1 MSADPRLLDVAAVD
15 AAIDAIERRLV
26 ELPEAK
32 VLAEAEVA
40 HDETAAVCSDLTDK
54 RDRAERD
61 AKRFEDEAA
70 TFEAKLSS
78 VAKKLHD
85 GSVANPRELMALQAE
100 QGMLQRKRNEVE
112 DLELEVMLLLEGLG
126 PQVAEASDR
135 LDEARSSLDQARKVH
150 DDVVGGL
157 RADLESRQAERQSVI
172 EGIEPKLLAVYDKV
186 RRRSPVGAAALDGD
200 VCTACHMKLTAPEV
214 TEVQAAQIG
223 RCPSC
228 DVILVPEA

>member
-32 VLAEAEVA
+32 ALAEAEVA
-40 HDETAAVCSDLTDK
+40 HDEMAAVCSGLTDK

-85 GSVANPRELMALQAE
+85 GSVSNPRELMALQAE
-100 QGMLQRKRNEVE
+100 QEMLQRKRNEVE

-126 PQVAEASDR
+126 PQVAEASAR

-150 DDVVGGL
+150 DDVVGRL

-172 EGIEPKLLAVYDKV
+172 EGIDPKLLAVYDKV

-200 VCTACHMKLTAPEV
+200 VCTACHMKLTTPEV
-214 TEVQAAQIG
+214 TEVRAAQIG

-228 DVILVPEA
+228 DVILVPED

>member
-15 AAIDAIERRLV
+15 AAIDAIERRLA
-26 ELPEAK
+26 ELPEAR

-40 HDETAAVCSDLTDK
+40 HDEAAAVCSDLTDR

-85 GSVANPRELMALQAE
+85 GSVANPRELVALQAE
-100 QGMLQRKRNEVE
+100 HDMLQRKRSEVE
-112 DLELEVMLLLEGLG
+112 DLELEVMILLESLG
-126 PQVAEASDR
+126 PQVAEATAR
-135 LDEARSSLDQARKVH
+135 LDDARSSLDEARKVH
-150 DDVVGGL
+150 DDVVGEL
-157 RADLESRQAERQSVI
+157 RTDLDRRLAERQTVI
-172 EGIEPKLLAVYDKV
+172 DGIEPKLLAVYDKV

-214 TEVQAAQIG
+214 TEVREAQVG

-228 DVILVPEA
+228 DVILVPEV